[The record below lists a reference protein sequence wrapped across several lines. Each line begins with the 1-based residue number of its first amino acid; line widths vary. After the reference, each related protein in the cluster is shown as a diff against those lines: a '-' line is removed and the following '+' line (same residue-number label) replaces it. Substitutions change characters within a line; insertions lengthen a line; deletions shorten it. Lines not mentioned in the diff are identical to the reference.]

1 MITYSTTVP
10 SQIGDL
16 AIDVVIDHTTEL
28 ESETTD
34 NPVETGWTV
43 SDHVIRAPLKLS
55 LTAIITPTPVSY
67 FNVFGGANL
76 DRMSEAAAY
85 LMRLYEQGEP
95 ITITLPDAIYD
106 NMLMTRCPLVR
117 NVENGFCYRLSLEFK
132 HIIVVEQKTEEIP
145 EQTASGDAVGKAGET
160 GKDAGTAS
168 QVDIGTGVTF
178 KSNTAAVD
186 INKID
191 LRNFGNIATGVELTA
206 ARATYSLLASRG
218 LLDAVKLA
226 NARGFL

>member
-1 MITYSTTVP
+1 MITYNTTVP
-10 SQIGDL
+10 STIGEL
-16 AIDVVIDHTTEL
+16 SIDVVIDHTANL

-43 SDHVIRAPLKLS
+43 SDHVIREPLKLAM
-55 LTAIITPTPVSY
+55 TAIITPTPISY
-67 FNVFGGANL
+67 FNTFGGANL

-85 LMRLYEQGEP
+85 LMQLWKQGEP

-106 NMLMTRCPLVR
+106 NMLMTRCPLAR
-117 NVENGFCYRLSLEFK
+117 NVENGFCYRLALEFK
-132 HIIVVEQKTEEIP
+132 HITFVDQKTEEIP
-145 EQTASGDAVGKAGET
+145 EANASGDAVGKAGET
-160 GKDAGTAS
+160 GKDAGTAA

-178 KSNTAAVD
+178 KSNTAEID
-186 INKID
+186 TTKID

-218 LLDAVKLA
+218 ILDAAKFL

>member
-16 AIDVVIDHTTEL
+16 AIDVVVDHTTEL

-67 FNVFGGANL
+67 FNAFGGANL

-145 EQTASGDAVGKAGET
+145 EQNANGDAVGKAGET

-168 QVDIGTGVTF
+168 QVSIGTGVTF